1 MRIIEPNVRYFNQYY
16 TNNKV
21 DKDTI
26 ENCLWEHIARCTRI
40 CYQSTPRNK
49 ETDREFVIRTIM
61 RGDICNRDFEHM
73 HLAMLE
79 HGTVYLRITNAE
91 GYVYEM
97 KDKYIRNNYSKVV
110 VKVYDDDLS
119 NRGIPFEEAFI
130 TTNLRV
136 IIENKWL
143 SDLKYICY
151 PTSEHIKRYTFSFTT
166 NIGVS
171 REFNRHRVNSVAEE
185 STRHCNYSKD
195 KFDNQLTFVK
205 PAWLNKS
212 DIKTS
217 VDCLELE
224 YSFDYSS
231 GFIVGQETYNWGAI
245 EWYLYHLYMTEVTYN
260 ELCSF
265 GWSAQQAREVLC
277 LANKTELVHTAFEDD
292 WKHFI
297 NLRCKGVSGAPHP
310 NAKIVAKQLEVLLKD
325 INK

>member
-1 MRIIEPNVRYFNQYY
+1 MKIIEPNVRYFNQYY
-16 TNNKV
+16 INNKV

-73 HLAMLE
+73 HLSMLE
-79 HGTVYLRITNAE
+79 HGTVYLRYITDNINS
-91 GYVYEM
+91 
-97 KDKYIRNNYSKVV
+97 DFILKYRDNEYSKIVITSDGSNLIRPLLNC
-110 VKVYDDDLS
+110 KV
-119 NRGIPFEEAFI
+119 

-143 SDLKYICY
+143 RDLKYICY

-185 STRHCNYSKD
+185 STRYCNYSKD

-205 PAWLNKS
+205 PAWIS
-212 DIKTS
+212 KTDLKES
-217 VDCLELE
+217 IDCLELE
-224 YSFDYSS
+224 YSFDDNS
-231 GFIVGQETYNWGAI
+231 GFIAGQETYNWGAV
-245 EWYLYHLYMTEVTYN
+245 EWYLYHLYMTEITYN
-260 ELCSF
+260 KLCSL
-265 GWSAQQAREVLC
+265 GWSAQKAREVLC

-310 NAKIVAKQLEVLLKD
+310 NAKIVAEQLEVLLKN

>member
-1 MRIIEPNVRYFNQYY
+1 MKIIEPNVRYFNQYY
-16 TNNKV
+16 INNKV

-61 RGDICNRDFEHM
+61 KGDICNRDFEHM
-73 HLAMLE
+73 HLSMLE
-79 HGTVYLRITNAE
+79 HGTVYLRYITDDMNS
-91 GYVYEM
+91 YFIT
-97 KDKYIRNNYSKVV
+97 KYRDNEYSKIVITGDGTNLISPLLNC
-110 VKVYDDDLS
+110 KV
-119 NRGIPFEEAFI
+119 

-136 IIENKWL
+136 IIENGWL
-143 SDLKYICY
+143 HDLKYICY
-151 PTSEHIKRYTFSFTT
+151 PTSEHVKRYTFSFTT

-185 STRHCNYSKD
+185 STRYCNYSKD
-195 KFDNQLTFVK
+195 KFDNQLTFIK
-205 PAWLNKS
+205 PAWIS
-212 DIKTS
+212 KTDLKES
-217 VDCLELE
+217 IDCLELE
-224 YSFDYSS
+224 YSFDDNS
-231 GFIVGQETYNWGAI
+231 GFIAGQETYNWGAI
-245 EWYLYHLYMTEVTYN
+245 EWYLYHLYMTEITYSK
-260 ELCSF
+260 LCSL
-265 GWSAQQAREVLC
+265 GWSAQKAREVLC

-310 NAKIVAKQLEVLLKD
+310 NAKIVAEQLEVLLKD

>member
-1 MRIIEPNVRYFNQYY
+1 MKIIEPNVRYFNQYY
-16 TNNKV
+16 INNKV

-73 HLAMLE
+73 HLSMLE
-79 HGTVYLRITNAE
+79 HGTVYLRYITDNINS
-91 GYVYEM
+91 
-97 KDKYIRNNYSKVV
+97 DFITKYRDNEYSRIVITGDDSNLICPLLNCKV
-110 VKVYDDDLS
+110 
-119 NRGIPFEEAFI
+119 

-136 IIENKWL
+136 IIENRWL

-151 PTSEHIKRYTFSFTT
+151 PTSEHVKRYTFSFTT

-185 STRHCNYSKD
+185 STRYCNYSKD

-205 PAWLNKS
+205 PAWIS
-212 DIKTS
+212 KTDLKES
-217 VDCLELE
+217 IDCLELE
-224 YSFDYSS
+224 YSFDDNS
-231 GFIVGQETYNWGAI
+231 GFIAGQETYNWGAI
-245 EWYLYHLYMTEVTYN
+245 EWYLYHLYMTEITYN
-260 ELCSF
+260 KLCSL
-265 GWSAQQAREVLC
+265 GWSAQKAREVLC

-310 NAKIVAKQLEVLLKD
+310 NAKIVAEQLEVLLKD